1 MSRDIVDS
9 GARHVPGDRRWDRI
23 AWAVILGGAALRVAW
38 TLGVHPPVDHVF
50 SDMRAYVNRANRL
63 AEGHELSRYD
73 AFYPPGTHVLLAIPL
88 RIFGTGRGGLWA
100 ASVLWASLSGCI
112 PYLGWRVARWFLSPR
127 GAALAAGVIAVWPL
141 SVTYGGYFLSETP
154 TTVCLLLVVWLSLEC
169 RHARTG
175 RGAVGLAGLWG
186 LCAGVALAVRPQLAL
201 SVAIAGALV
210 VVRPSHRRSV
220 VLAAA
225 AALALPVV
233 ATLALNTHAAGQL
246 AGLSENGGFNFFQGH
261 CVARDVVTGR
271 PGNSLSFGSPVALQ
285 LDRGRSYEFPD
296 NLAWEQSFFFD
307 RGWSCIR
314 HDGIGHVRVVAYNV
328 LDLGF
333 TTTPWPQSTEGG
345 LHGLVDAT
353 NTMYGLVMLPVLVA
367 ALTGGFRRELILAAH
382 LAAVIATALL
392 FYGDP
397 RFRIPSDAL
406 GIILTVVVIESAL
419 PRSDVRAVGGLE
431 P

>member
-1 MSRDIVDS
+1 MRRASSRASRRTVGSTSSKATASPATSSPVDRATACRS
-9 GARHVPGDRRWDRI
+9 GAR
-23 AWAVILGGAALRVAW
+23 L
-38 TLGVHPPVDHVF
+38 
-50 SDMRAYVNRANRL
+50 
-63 AEGHELSRYD
+63 LS
-73 AFYPPGTHVLLAIPL
+73 
-88 RIFGTGRGGLWA
+88 
-100 ASVLWASLSGCI
+100 SS
-112 PYLGWRVARWFLSPR
+112 
-127 GAALAAGVIAVWPL
+127 IAV
-141 SVTYGGYFLSETP
+141 G
-154 TTVCLLLVVWLSLEC
+154 
-169 RHARTG
+169 
-175 RGAVGLAGLWG
+175 
-186 LCAGVALAVRPQLAL
+186 
-201 SVAIAGALV
+201 
-210 VVRPSHRRSV
+210 
-220 VLAAA
+220 
-225 AALALPVV
+225 
-233 ATLALNTHAAGQL
+233 
-246 AGLSENGGFNFFQGH
+246 
-261 CVARDVVTGR
+261 
-271 PGNSLSFGSPVALQ
+271 
-285 LDRGRSYEFPD
+285 SYEFPD

-419 PRSDVRAVGGLE
+419 PRSDVRAVGELE